1 MTGAYD
7 PIELPGALQVSTPRA
22 VSEEDIAR
30 YQTITFNRPF
40 SFFYCCSFGGDGWR
54 EGHGQGYGQGPGPF
68 RAVEMIYFI
77 LHDQRYLKLTS
88 TQFRSSK
95 VWEID
100 SRRKWRRRPVFPS
113 FVWNWLSSH
122 VSHARSLG
130 LATSSSL
137 LLLPP
142 SLPQF
147 PPKRRS
153 GSLVGRGSVSCAC
166 RLALEVVKDEAGRLI
181 LTIST
186 SHSSELFPN

>member
-1 MTGAYD
+1 MLFLRRGWVGERDTGR
-7 PIELPGALQVSTPRA
+7 GM
-22 VSEEDIAR
+22 AR
-30 YQTITFNRPF
+30 
-40 SFFYCCSFGGDGWR
+40 GLVLL
-54 EGHGQGYGQGPGPF
+54 

-186 SHSSELFPN
+186 SPSSELFPN